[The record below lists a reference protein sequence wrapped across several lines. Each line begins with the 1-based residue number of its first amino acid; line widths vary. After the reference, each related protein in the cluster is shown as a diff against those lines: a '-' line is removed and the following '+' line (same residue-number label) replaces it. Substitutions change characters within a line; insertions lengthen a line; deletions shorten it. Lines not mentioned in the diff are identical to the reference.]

1 MPPVRPLPYDARIA
15 IMGAGCAGLTCAE
28 ELRERGYQR
37 VTVFEARSRAGG
49 KVHSVPYADAPS
61 SGRGLF
67 EAGTVFFVPSP
78 MWTKLLRR
86 HGVAE
91 TQTFMPRVRIADVQ
105 LGTSIN
111 PLRFAHGYSTTA
123 RAFQIARFLSVLNQH
138 GRAHDRQPGLAAH
151 VAPDLCVATR
161 GWFDAMGLPF
171 VRDVLLP
178 IAGGAQFGPLIDT
191 VPAIYVLH
199 LLTMLRRYSLA
210 QRLRLAMPQLAAG
223 HEAVWTRIAA
233 AHDVRMGEPVT
244 QIAVADGV
252 LVTSATG
259 CERFEALI
267 VAAPTGAYLS
277 AATHLTDDERA
288 LLLQVRTLTREVI
301 TARISGLG
309 RGIFYAPRYGTD
321 GVVPPAHPYLCYE
334 VDPGSGVFTFHPYLD
349 GGSGPADTEAAMRE
363 LVARLGG
370 RVTAIEHRVVV
381 RDWFPHFPEAPLRAG
396 AYARL
401 EAMQGR
407 GNVWM
412 AGELLAGIG
421 VPHGMEY
428 AADLVSRMAGA
439 AND

>member
-1 MPPVRPLPYDARIA
+1 
-15 IMGAGCAGLTCAE
+15 
-28 ELRERGYQR
+28 
-37 VTVFEARSRAGG
+37 
-49 KVHSVPYADAPS
+49 
-61 SGRGLF
+61 
-67 EAGTVFFVPSP
+67 
-78 MWTKLLRR
+78 
-86 HGVAE
+86 
-91 TQTFMPRVRIADVQ
+91 
-105 LGTSIN
+105 
-111 PLRFAHGYSTTA
+111 
-123 RAFQIARFLSVLNQH
+123 
-138 GRAHDRQPGLAAH
+138 
-151 VAPDLCVATR
+151 
-161 GWFDAMGLPF
+161 
-171 VRDVLLP
+171 
-178 IAGGAQFGPLIDT
+178 
-191 VPAIYVLH
+191 
-199 LLTMLRRYSLA
+199 
-210 QRLRLAMPQLAAG
+210 
-223 HEAVWTRIAA
+223 
-233 AHDVRMGEPVT
+233 VT

-259 CERFEALI
+259 CERFDALI